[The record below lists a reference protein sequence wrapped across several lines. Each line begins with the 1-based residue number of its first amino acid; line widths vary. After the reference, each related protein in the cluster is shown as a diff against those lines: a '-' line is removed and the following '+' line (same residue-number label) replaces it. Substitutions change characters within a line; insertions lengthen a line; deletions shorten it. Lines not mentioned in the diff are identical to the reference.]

1 MTNVCYKERH
11 AGRQISQVD
20 EQKVADNVLA
30 TADGRKTS
38 RSFSGKKCALLH
50 DDHADHVHPLE
61 PKKKHGMADVQI
73 NLQASILQCIEK
85 QSSFDAE
92 PWAVL
97 VQNLR
102 KQHASMHASKKARKK
117 EGKKERKQRSESRG
131 VRS

>member
-1 MTNVCYKERH
+1 V
-11 AGRQISQVD
+11 
-20 EQKVADNVLA
+20 A
-30 TADGRKTS
+30 TADERKTS
-38 RSFSGKKCALLH
+38 RSLSWKKCALLH
-50 DDHADHVHPLE
+50 DDHADHVHSPFE
-61 PKKKHGMADVQI
+61 PEKKHGMADVQI
-73 NLQASILQCIEK
+73 NLQASILQSIET

-117 EGKKERKQRSESRG
+117 ERKKESQQGSESRG

>member
-1 MTNVCYKERH
+1 MQ
-11 AGRQISQVD
+11 AGRSRKKASQVD

-30 TADGRKTS
+30 TADERKTS
-38 RSFSGKKCALLH
+38 RSLSRKKCALLH
-50 DDHADHVHPLE
+50 DDHADHVHSPFE
-61 PKKKHGMADVQI
+61 PEKKHGMADVQI
-73 NLQASILQCIEK
+73 NLQASILQSIET

-102 KQHASMHASKKARKK
+102 KRHASMHASKKARKK
-117 EGKKERKQRSESRG
+117 ERKKESQQGSESRG

>member
-1 MTNVCYKERH
+1 MQ
-11 AGRQISQVD
+11 AGRSRKKASQVD

-30 TADGRKTS
+30 TADERKTS
-38 RSFSGKKCALLH
+38 RSLSGKKCALLH
-50 DDHADHVHPLE
+50 GDHADHVHSPFE
-61 PKKKHGMADVQI
+61 PKKKNGMADVQI